1 MITIRE
7 ATPQDAATLVKL
19 MRLYYDDS
27 PVPHQFAAADMQAHL
42 TRLSQVNSVGSLMV
56 AVQADQIVG
65 FALNYFGF
73 DTRALQKTLTLN
85 DLFVLKSARRQG
97 IARQLITAT
106 FDWAQVHHCVSVDWV
121 TRTSNVGAQQLYDQ
135 LADRETGW
143 YHYQHQL

>member
-1 MITIRE
+1 MTTIRE

-27 PVPHQFAAADMQAHL
+27 PVPHQFDVAAMQKHL
-42 TRLSQVNSVGSLMV
+42 ALLSQANSIGSLLV
-56 AVQADQIVG
+56 AVQNQEIVG

-85 DLFVLKSARRQG
+85 DLFVRRSARRQG
-97 IARQLITAT
+97 IARELILAT
-106 FDWAQVHHCVSVDWV
+106 FAWARRHDCVSVDWV

-135 LADRETGW
+135 LAQRETGW
-143 YHYQHQL
+143 YHYQRQL